1 MVMDLSSN
9 SSWLLFAIYASPK
22 YVERRFLWDNLSI
35 VAGLHSLSWVIAGDF
50 NEVLLGEDKYG
61 GRPMNVNRVL
71 NFQECLNNCGM
82 IDLGFSCHRFTQSNR
97 RLLAQLIQERID
109 RVFVNVDWNFFYPE
123 AHVKHLERT
132 HSDHSPIVF
141 SLRLEHGANFPRS
154 FRFQPM
160 CLSHPTFPKIVR
172 DAWSST
178 TDLSNAISSFI
189 NKARIW
195 NRDRFGNVF
204 YRKKWIYATLNGI

>member
-9 SSWLLFAIYASPK
+9 SSWLLSAIYASPK

-82 IDLGFSCHRFTQSNR
+82 IDLGFSCHIFT
-97 RLLAQLIQERID
+97 
-109 RVFVNVDWNFFYPE
+109 
-123 AHVKHLERT
+123 
-132 HSDHSPIVF
+132 
-141 SLRLEHGANFPRS
+141 
-154 FRFQPM
+154 
-160 CLSHPTFPKIVR
+160 
-172 DAWSST
+172 
-178 TDLSNAISSFI
+178 
-189 NKARIW
+189 
-195 NRDRFGNVF
+195 
-204 YRKKWIYATLNGI
+204 